1 MHNRDSFDT
10 VEQTSRSSP
19 RKIDFMQIHAK
30 NKINKG
36 LLSNVYRCVL
46 CFTVVGSKA
55 RNTPP
60 CSSRQEIMDQRKWK
74 LIEPRSCIYAEVKCK
89 KVTLLKGGKTFSLS
103 HPLNKCIQ
111 HVRVKAATKNV
122 RPLETNKINAIIFF
136 FYLEIKNITSIFN
149 SVINI

>member
-1 MHNRDSFDT
+1 MFIDACFVSRWWAVKDSK
-10 VEQTSRSSP
+10 E
-19 RKIDFMQIHAK
+19 
-30 NKINKG
+30 
-36 LLSNVYRCVL
+36 
-46 CFTVVGSKA
+46 

-103 HPLNKCIQ
+103 HPLNKCIK

-136 FYLEIKNITSIFN
+136 LSRNKKNNFHF
-149 SVINI
+149 